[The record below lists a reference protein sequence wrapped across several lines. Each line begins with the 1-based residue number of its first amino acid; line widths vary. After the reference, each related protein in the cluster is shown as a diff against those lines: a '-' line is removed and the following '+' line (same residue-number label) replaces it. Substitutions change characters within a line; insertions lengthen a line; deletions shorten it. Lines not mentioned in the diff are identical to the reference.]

1 MKVLNREEMKS
12 VMAGSRGTGGQ
23 CCEDHNPSNC
33 STCVDYC
40 SGDDCNCKS
49 GTHGKACDV

>member
-1 MKVLNREEMKS
+1 MKVLNREEMKM

-23 CCEDHNPSNC
+23 CCEDNNPSNC